1 MVCADGYDI
10 EAGDTLT
17 NGVASY
23 EVFDISEGIIRL
35 EAVPDT
41 GEGGAYLAMDQGAIL
56 TGGWRKVL
64 A

>member
-23 EVFDISEGIIRL
+23 GVFDISE
-35 EAVPDT
+35 PDT
-41 GEGGAYLAMDQGAIL
+41 GDGGAYLAMDQGAIL
-56 TGGWRKVL
+56 AGGWRKVQ